1 MRENL
6 LRNGDYVPDGFGGFV
21 RAQGDEKMLARALFK
36 LSCHRGA
43 FVFLPELGS
52 RLSELGK
59 EKCSAMETAA
69 RQYCVQALEGV
80 EAPRIGILIGPEGGI
95 SEKEAAWLRDEA
107 GGKLV
112 TLGPRILRTETAGLC
127 ALTMVMAY
135 RGELE

>member
-69 RQYCVQALEGV
+69 RQYCVQALEGMDVTVDAVRVHRVPERQAVV
-80 EAPRIGILIGPEGGI
+80 EVYLSYGQQKTTVE
-95 SEKEAAWLRDEA
+95 
-107 GGKLV
+107 V
-112 TLGPRILRTETAGLC
+112 T
-127 ALTMVMAY
+127 V
-135 RGELE
+135 